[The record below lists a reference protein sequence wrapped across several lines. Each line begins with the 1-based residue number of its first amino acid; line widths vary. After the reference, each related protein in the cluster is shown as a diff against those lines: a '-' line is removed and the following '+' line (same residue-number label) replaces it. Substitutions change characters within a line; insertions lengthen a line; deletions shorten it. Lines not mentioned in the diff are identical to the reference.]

1 MKRIRIDLETEADTQ
16 ALGAAL
22 APLLGIGDAI
32 CLSGDLG
39 AGKSTLARGLIA
51 ARAGAREAPS
61 PTFTFVETYE
71 AENLVLWHFD
81 LYRLEAPEDVWELGY
96 EDALEDGAS
105 LIEWPERIGALAPEN
120 ALMVRLEIEGNG
132 RIAVIKA
139 DESWAIRLAAAG
151 ISEKRIA

>member
-1 MKRIRIDLETEADTQ
+1 MKRIRIDLENAAATE

-22 APLLGIGDAI
+22 APLLRAGDAI

-51 ARAGAREAPS
+51 ARTGAREAPS
-61 PTFTFVETYE
+61 PTFAFVETYE
-71 AENLVLWHFD
+71 AADLSLWHFD
-81 LYRLEAPEDVWELGY
+81 LYRLEAPGDVWELGY
-96 EDALEDGAS
+96 EDALEDGAA

-120 ALMVRLEIEGNG
+120 ALSLRLEIEGER

-139 DESWAIRLAAAG
+139 DESWAMRLAAAG
-151 ISEKRIA
+151 IDDKRIA

>member
-1 MKRIRIDLETEADTQ
+1 MKRIRIDLANAAATE

-22 APLLGIGDAI
+22 APLLKAGDAI

-51 ARAGAREAPS
+51 ARTGAREAPS
-61 PTFTFVETYE
+61 PTFAFVETYE
-71 AENLVLWHFD
+71 AADLSLWHFD
-81 LYRLEAPEDVWELGY
+81 LYRLEAPGDVWELGY
-96 EDALEDGAS
+96 EDALEDGAA

-120 ALMVRLEIEGNG
+120 ALSLRLEIEGER

-139 DESWAIRLAAAG
+139 DESWAMRLAAAG
-151 ISEKRIA
+151 IDDKRIA